1 MNQYSLSIEEVKQ
14 VDANQFNAVA
24 IYKQIRAD
32 FETPLSIYLK
42 LQGGD
47 YSYLLESAEFGRQGR
62 YSLIGADPY
71 EVYIDDDKSNI
82 DPLKFVEQKLQDIK
96 APGAQGLPS
105 FCGGAVGYLSFEYIS
120 NIEPRIKSE
129 LPETLDVPNSL
140 FMFSDSVVVYDH
152 LLHSIKIVSHVRL
165 SGDLEKNYSYATKKI
180 EEIITKITKPLDRLP
195 YEPISGKTNEP
206 VSSNWLPD
214 DYKNAVNAIKKYIE
228 KGDIIQ
234 AVLSQR
240 FSVET
245 GAHPFEIYRSLRA
258 INPSPYMY
266 FMKLKDTHVV
276 GASPELLVKIE
287 NNVIENHPIA
297 GTRPRGKDT
306 KEDSMLAHELKNDS
320 KEIAEHVMLLDL
332 GRNDIGRVASSGTVE
347 VTQQFDVEYFSH
359 VMHLVSHVRGEL
371 DKEHTPYDALRSSF
385 PAGTVS
391 GAPKIRAI
399 EIIQE
404 LEPDKRGPYAG
415 AVGFFSTTGD
425 IETCITIRTMI
436 IQDSTA
442 YIQAGGGI
450 VFDSDPQKEFEETQH
465 KAQALIAS
473 IRDAEAY
480 NDIDKIGQLGY

>member
-1 MNQYSLSIEEVKQ
+1 LNKYSLSIEEVKQ
-14 VDANQFNAVA
+14 VDPSKFNAVA

-62 YSLIGADPY
+62 YSLIGTDPY
-71 EVYIDDDKSNI
+71 EVYVSDTTSDI
-82 DPLKFVEQKLQDIK
+82 DPLTLVEEKLQEIK
-96 APGAQGLPS
+96 APSAHELPS

-129 LPETLDVPNSL
+129 LAESLEIPDSL

-165 SGDLEKNYSYATKKI
+165 NGDLEKNYAYATNKI
-180 EEIITKITKPLDRLP
+180 ESMITKITKPLDSLP
-195 YEPISGKTNEP
+195 YEPISGKTNESI
-206 VSSNWLPD
+206 VSNWVPE
-214 DYKNAVNAIKKYIE
+214 DYKNAVNDIKQYIE
-228 KGDIIQ
+228 NGDIIQ

-266 FMKLKDTHVV
+266 FMKFKDTHIV

-287 NNVIENHPIA
+287 NNIIENHPIA
-297 GTRPRGKDT
+297 GTRPRGKDA
-306 KEDSMLAHELKNDS
+306 KEDSILANELKNDS

-332 GRNDIGRVASSGTVE
+332 GRNDIGKVAKSGTVE

-371 DKEHTPYDALRSSF
+371 NKDYTSYDALRSSF

-415 AVGFFSTTGD
+415 AVGFFSTTGA

-436 IQDSTA
+436 IQEGTA

-473 IRDAEAY
+473 IRDAEEY
-480 NDIDKIGQLGY
+480 NNLDKIGQLGY

>member
-1 MNQYSLSIEEVKQ
+1 LNQYSLSIEEVKQ
-14 VDANQFNAVA
+14 VDASQYNAVA

-71 EVYIDDDKSNI
+71 EIYVEDSDSHT
-82 DPLKFVEQKLQDIK
+82 DPLKFVEKKLQEIK
-96 APGAQGLPS
+96 APASQELPS

-120 NIEPRIKSE
+120 NVESRIKSD
-129 LPETLDVPNSL
+129 LPETLDVPKSL

-165 SGDLEKNYSYATKKI
+165 NGDVEKNYDYAINKI
-180 EEIITKITKPLDRLP
+180 EEIIIKITQPLDGLP
-195 YEPISGKTNEP
+195 YEPISGKTNSD
-206 VSSNWLPD
+206 VVSNWLPE
-214 DYKNAVNAIKKYIE
+214 DYKNAVNVIKQYIE

-266 FMKLKDTHVV
+266 FMKFKDTHIV

-287 NNVIENHPIA
+287 NNIIENHPIA
-297 GTRPRGKDT
+297 GTRPRGKDA
-306 KEDSMLAHELKNDS
+306 KEDSILSNELKNDS

-332 GRNDIGRVASSGTVE
+332 GRNDIGKVANSGTVE

-371 DKEHTPYDALRSSF
+371 NQEHTPYDALRSSF

-425 IETCITIRTMI
+425 IETCITIRTMV
-436 IQDSTA
+436 IQDGTA

-480 NDIDKIGQLGY
+480 NHLDKIGQLGY

>member
-1 MNQYSLSIEEVKQ
+1 
-14 VDANQFNAVA
+14 
-24 IYKQIRAD
+24 
-32 FETPLSIYLK
+32 
-42 LQGGD
+42 
-47 YSYLLESAEFGRQGR
+47 
-62 YSLIGADPY
+62 
-71 EVYIDDDKSNI
+71 
-82 DPLKFVEQKLQDIK
+82 
-96 APGAQGLPS
+96 
-105 FCGGAVGYLSFEYIS
+105 
-120 NIEPRIKSE
+120 
-129 LPETLDVPNSL
+129 
-140 FMFSDSVVVYDH
+140 MFSDSVVVYDH

-165 SGDLEKNYSYATKKI
+165 KGDLEKNYSYATNKI
-180 EEIITKITKPLDRLP
+180 ESMIAKITRPLNSLP
-195 YEPISGKTNEP
+195 YEPISGKTNE
-206 VSSNWLPD
+206 SIASNWLPE
-214 DYKNAVNAIKKYIE
+214 DYKNAVNDIKQYIE
-228 KGDIIQ
+228 NGDIIQ

-240 FSVET
+240 FSLET

-266 FMKLKDTHVV
+266 FMKFKDTHIV

-287 NNVIENHPIA
+287 NNIIENHPIA
-297 GTRPRGKDT
+297 GTRPRGKDV
-306 KEDSMLAHELKNDS
+306 KEDSILANELKNDS

-332 GRNDIGRVASSGTVE
+332 GRNDIGKVANSGTVE

-371 DKEHTPYDALRSSF
+371 NKDYTPYDALRSSF

-425 IETCITIRTMI
+425 IETCITIRTMV
-436 IQDSTA
+436 IQDGIA

-473 IRDAEAY
+473 IRDAEDY
-480 NDIDKIGQLGY
+480 NHLDKIGQLGY